1 MVAYTNNLA
10 NGAQEETGKVASSW
24 QWLSL
29 AQIEFPA
36 YQLRQS
42 VEPEALQRLA
52 DTISEHGMLEP
63 LVVRWLEGDRY
74 ELVAGLRRY
83 RAAQKAGWE
92 KVPACVREL
101 SDEAA
106 LELALQENLVR
117 EDLNPLEET
126 DGILKLLAVKLNLDT
141 DGVVSLLYWMRNQKI
156 SQFRRNVSPNPQVE
170 VVENVFAPLSLTW
183 KSFVETRLP
192 LLKMPE
198 DILAALRDG
207 KIAYTKAKAIAKLSD
222 PENRQLLLEEA
233 ASNNLSLSQI
243 RARVR
248 SLQEGEPETT
258 EGEAD
263 AESDPEATETPAEEM
278 TEPSPAEAPVEEPSS
293 ERLPMP
299 MVRLQATARRIQ
311 SAKLWKDP
319 KRWQQAEKLLA
330 QLEAL
335 VAEAERENQ
344 E

>member
-1 MVAYTNNLA
+1 MVANTDRIG
-10 NGAQEETGKVASSW
+10 NGVKAEAGEATASW
-24 QWLSL
+24 QWLPL
-29 AQIEFPA
+29 AQIAFPE

-52 DTISEHGMLEP
+52 DTIQEHGMLEP
-63 LVVRWLEGDRY
+63 LVVRQLETDRY

-92 KVPACVREL
+92 TVPACVREL
-101 SDEAA
+101 NDEAA

-126 DGILKLLAVKLNLDT
+126 DGILKLLAVKLHLDT

-170 VVENVFAPLSLTW
+170 IVESVFAPLSLTW

-192 LLKMPE
+192 LLKLPE
-198 DILAALRDG
+198 DILVALRDG

-222 PENRQLLLEEA
+222 AENRQLLLEEA
-233 ASNNLSLSQI
+233 TSKKLSLSQI

-248 SLQEGEPETT
+248 SLQEQPEPAQE
-258 EGEAD
+258 EAE
-263 AESDPEATETPAEEM
+263 AEAEEATDSSSEEAVAEEA
-278 TEPSPAEAPVEEPSS
+278 PAEEPSS
-293 ERLPMP
+293 EKLPMP
-299 MVRLQATARRIQ
+299 MVRLQSTARRIQ

>member
-1 MVAYTNNLA
+1 MITYENNTI
-10 NGAQEETGKVASSW
+10 NGQEGDGAAAASRW
-24 QWLSL
+24 QWLPL
-29 AQIEFPA
+29 AQIEFPE

-52 DTISEHGMLEP
+52 DTIQEHGMLEP
-63 LVVRWLEGDRY
+63 LVVRQLETDRY
-74 ELVAGLRRY
+74 ELVAGSRRY
-83 RAAQKAGWE
+83 RAAQQAGWE
-92 KVPACVREL
+92 QVPACVRDL

-126 DGILKLLAVKLNLDT
+126 DGILKLLAVKLGLDV

-170 VVENVFAPLSLTW
+170 VVESVFAPLSLTW

-192 LLKMPE
+192 LLKLPE
-198 DILAALRDG
+198 EILAALRDG

-233 ASNNLSLSQI
+233 TSNNLSLSQI

-248 SLQEGEPETT
+248 SLQEQPEPAQE
-258 EGEAD
+258 EAE
-263 AESDPEATETPAEEM
+263 AEPEATDSSEEAVAE
-278 TEPSPAEAPVEEPSS
+278 EAPVEEPSS
-293 ERLPMP
+293 EKLPMP
-299 MVRLQATARRIQ
+299 MVRLQSTARRIQ